1 MDFLNLFSITSKLML
16 YIGALFASGT
26 VLYLM
31 LFDTIKAR
39 SSFNGRRM
47 TGLFAIIGLISAST
61 SYTLAGARLTGD
73 IAGAFDPEILGIL
86 WQTPV
91 GTALLLRVLGF
102 SLIIIGLFSGKMSK
116 SLMAIGCLVVLG
128 SFIQMGHVADIPNF
142 LFQVLLLMHL
152 IGISIWVGILFPLY
166 RLSSD
171 PAQMTTTEEIAHR
184 FGRLATLFVPILLI
198 AGGWLAYQLVN
209 SFTNL
214 FTTGYGQTLLIKVV
228 IVTGLLGL
236 AAANKLRFVPA
247 LRVGDSAALKHLK
260 YSVLAEIMLVIFLL
274 SITAVLTSV
283 LTLPEAHS

>member
-1 MDFLNLFSITSKLML
+1 MDFFSLFSILSKLTL

-26 VLYLM
+26 VIYLM

-39 SSFNGRRM
+39 SSYNGRQM
-47 TGLFAIIGLISAST
+47 TGLFSIIGLVSALT
-61 SYTLAGARLTGD
+61 SYALAGARLTGELSD
-73 IAGAFDPEILGIL
+73 AFDPDMLSIL

-91 GTALLLRVLGF
+91 GTALLFRVLGF

-116 SLMAIGCLVVLG
+116 SLTAIGCLVVLG
-128 SFIQMGHVADIPNF
+128 SFVTIGHVADISNF
-142 LFQVLLLMHL
+142 VFQILLLIHL
-152 IGISIWVGILFPLY
+152 IGIAIWVGVLFPLY

-171 PAQMTTTEEIAHR
+171 PAQITTTEEIAHR
-184 FGRLATLFVPILLI
+184 FGRLAMIFVPVLLI
-198 AGGWLAYQLVN
+198 AGGWMAYQLVN

-228 IVTGLLGL
+228 ITTGLLTL

-260 YSVLAEIMLVIFLL
+260 YSVLAEIMLVIFIL
-274 SITAVLTSV
+274 STTAVLTSV

>member
-1 MDFLNLFSITSKLML
+1 MDFLNLFSIASNLML
-16 YIGALFASGT
+16 YIGAVFASGT
-26 VLYLM
+26 VIYLM

-39 SSFNGRRM
+39 SSYNGRQM
-47 TGLFAIIGLISAST
+47 TGLFSIIGLVSALT
-61 SYTLAGARLTGD
+61 SYALAGARLTGELS
-73 IAGAFDPEILGIL
+73 GAFDPDMLSIL

-91 GTALLLRVLGF
+91 GTALLFRVLGF

-116 SLMAIGCLVVLG
+116 SLTAIGCLVVLG
-128 SFIQMGHVADIPNF
+128 SFVTIGHVADISNF
-142 LFQVLLLMHL
+142 VFQILLLIHL
-152 IGISIWVGILFPLY
+152 IGIAIWVGVLFPLY

-171 PAQMTTTEEIAHR
+171 PAQITTTEEIAHR
-184 FGRLATLFVPILLI
+184 FGRLAMIFVPVLLI
-198 AGGWLAYQLVN
+198 AGGWMAYQLVN

-228 IVTGLLGL
+228 ITTGLLTL

-260 YSVLAEIMLVIFLL
+260 YSVLAEIMLVIFIL
-274 SITAVLTSV
+274 STTAVLTSV